1 MLGHQVKEGEITP
14 KLANIK
20 QNHLF
25 AWKRVDTRGLQDEY
39 QREVKTM
46 QARRHEHLMPLIA
59 CYLTPAG
66 QSFQSLDAALHLV
79 FPWAVTN
86 MFDWMRSRNTPT
98 EPTEHRQEL
107 EDPRRR
113 KEYLY
118 DAIMSLVSAL
128 SYLHREIDGTFTSHH
143 DLKPQNILLL
153 DKRWTISDFGMTRL
167 RSLDKGSQTER
178 NLGSYPYQPPEYF
191 EKEVKK
197 HGRSFDIWSLGC
209 IIVELAVLIV
219 HGWESK
225 KLDTFQTDRSKN
237 RDRDRPRESVR
248 EDVSF
253 HNNTRVVYRWIK
265 ALAGEDGSPNFKYL
279 MNTAARMLSIDR
291 DARPYS
297 WDVEICLYEQF
308 NPDVPG
314 QERRQKM
321 KGLVQAPMETSRYNP
336 LVRAIAENNED
347 WMQCL
352 QKNGWALASSSS
364 TKASITDP
372 KDKIG
377 DTLSLFENFALSSAQ
392 IRELFKRTF
401 EARFDSYNT
410 AVEALAQRFEARLSP
425 SNRSFWKI
433 KHILQP
439 RHPLDSMKIF
449 AGEVDVDHAGGDRN
463 TALFWASWGN
473 DVLTVDILLRYGA
486 RVDPINHLFETPLM
500 VASKL
505 GHADVIERLLRE
517 DDVNIN
523 HRDNHQRTSLSYA
536 SDHGRVEAV
545 RLLLG
550 SQAGIDMFGEGGRTP
565 LSLAGGSGRK
575 EVFELLLDQSAD
587 PLIKDKVGIS
597 ALTHTMAEYRHRKW
611 KGEPEDN
618 LRGYPDII
626 DLLKGRD
633 RVNEPAVRDL
643 VRLRNRV
650 DPR

>member
-1 MLGHQVKEGEITP
+1 MRHQVKEGAIIS

-20 QNHLF
+20 QNDLF

-46 QARRHEHLMPLIA
+46 QARRHEHLMPLVA

-66 QSFQSLDAALHLV
+66 QSFQSLDSALHLV

-86 MFDWMRSRNTPT
+86 MFDWMRSRST
-98 EPTEHRQEL
+98 PTEHRQEL

-118 DAIMSLVSAL
+118 DTIMSLVSAV

-178 NLGSYPYQPPEYF
+178 NLGTYPYQPPEYG
-191 EKEVKK
+191 EKDVRK

-225 KLDTFQTDRSKN
+225 KLDTFQMERSKN
-237 RDRDRPRESVR
+237 RNRSRVSGR

-253 HNNTRVVYRWIK
+253 HNNTPVVYRWIG
-265 ALAGEDGSPNFKYL
+265 AVAGEDGSRNFKYL
-279 MNTAARMLSIDR
+279 MNTATQMLSIDR

-308 NPDVPG
+308 NPDLPG

-321 KGLVQAPMETSRYNP
+321 RDLVQAPMETSRYNP

-347 WMQCL
+347 WVQCL
-352 QKNGWALASSSS
+352 QKNGWRLASSSS

-377 DTLSLFENFALSSAQ
+377 DALSLVENFALSSAQ
-392 IRELFKRTF
+392 IKELFKRTY
-401 EARFDSYNT
+401 EARFGSDNT
-410 AVEALAQRFEARLSP
+410 AGEALAQRFAARVSP

-439 RHPLDSMKIF
+439 RHPLDPMKIF
-449 AGEVDVDHAGGDRN
+449 AREVDVNHASGDHN

-473 DVLTVDILLRYGA
+473 DALTVDILLRYGA

-536 SDHGRVEAV
+536 SQFGRVEAV
-545 RLLLG
+545 RLLLASEADTKLCG
-550 SQAGIDMFGEGGRTP
+550 VYGRTP
-565 LSLAGGSGRK
+565 LSIAGGSGHK
-575 EVFELLLDQSAD
+575 KIVELLLDQSAD
-587 PLIKDKVGIS
+587 PLIKDKRELT
-597 ALTHTMAEYRHRKW
+597 ALTNTMAEYRHRKW
-611 KGEPEDN
+611 KGEPEDD

-633 RVNEPAVRDL
+633 CVNESGVREL
-643 VRLRNRV
+643 ERIRNRE